1 MALEAGHNH
10 AEMSGIFFDLPSVRF
25 LLRFRFLK
33 PMLQTIAASLFRW
46 LSAPACAVR
55 QVHFRHD
62 EAEFPSAPQ
71 SGCKQFDWTLDD
83 SRAADRVPNLFGAL
97 RPFNHWT
104 KIKDKHE
111 LLFSRK
117 TLPPL
122 ARGGPTQSKSRTLS
136 RSTGSNEDAEKNIL
150 ATGCRIFWKRRGKTK
165 NSRAAAQWFAALA
178 TVAQTRAH

>member
-1 MALEAGHNH
+1 
-10 AEMSGIFFDLPSVRF
+10 MSGIFFDLPSVRF

-33 PMLQTIAASLFRW
+33 PMLQTIAVSLSRW
-46 LSAPACAVR
+46 LSAPAYAVR

-83 SRAADRVPNLFGAL
+83 SRAADRVPSLFGAL
-97 RPFNHWT
+97 RPFNHWI

-117 TLPPL
+117 ALPPL
-122 ARGGPTQSKSRTLS
+122 ARGGPTQSKSRALS
-136 RSTGSNEDAEKNIL
+136 RSTGTNEDAEKNIL
-150 ATGCRIFWKRRGKTK
+150 ATGCRIFRKRRREKE
-165 NSRAAAQWFAALA
+165 SRSAAAQRRSAFATGA
-178 TVAQTRAH
+178 

>member
-1 MALEAGHNH
+1 
-10 AEMSGIFFDLPSVRF
+10 MSGIFDLPSVRF

-46 LSAPACAVR
+46 LSPQACAVR

-71 SGCKQFDWTLDD
+71 GGCKQFDWTLDD
-83 SRAADRVPNLFGAL
+83 SRAADRVPNVFGAL
-97 RPFNHWT
+97 RPFNHWI

-122 ARGGPTQSKSRTLS
+122 ARGEPTQSKSRTLW
-136 RSTGSNEDAEKNIL
+136 RSTGSSEDAEKNIL
-150 ATGCRIFWKRRGKTK
+150 ATGCRVFRKRWGEKENR
-165 NSRAAAQWFAALA
+165 SAAA
-178 TVAQTRAH
+178 